1 MSAVVETPA
10 TTAMPEQRRFP
21 RGPLIISIIA
31 VVGSFLCVLLAPAG
45 KKTVFQFALGEDS
58 VKTFISIPNWAVD
71 AKTGAVIFGIISVSL
86 AFLTWVTRKQKGL
99 TLALMGFSMYALLMA
114 FMCVVAA
121 GKNTLV
127 PVTGLLQGSL
137 LLAIPLIYGAMSGV
151 LSERSGVININIEGQ
166 LLLGAFVAAIVA
178 TQFHNAYIGLLAAPL
193 GGLFLGLL
201 LAMFATKYF
210 VDQVVV
216 GVVLNVLAVGL
227 TSFLY
232 GVLLAPKQDQWN
244 TPPTLS
250 HLNIPLLSKIPVIGP
265 IFFQQSIIVYLM
277 YVVVIA
283 VQFWLFHTR
292 WGLRLRAVGE
302 YPQAADSVGIKVN
315 RTRFRT
321 VLIASMV
328 AGLGGAYLTIGS
340 SGPFGKEM
348 TSGKGFIALA
358 AVIFGRWTPL
368 GSLGAAL
375 LFGFADQLQNVL
387 SIIGTPIPSQFLLMA
402 PYVATIFAVAGLV
415 GKVRAPGADGIPFRK
430 S

>member
-1 MSAVVETPA
+1 MSTVVETP
-10 TTAMPEQRRFP
+10 TTAAPTAKRRIP
-21 RGPLIISIIA
+21 RGPLIATVIS
-31 VVGSFLCVLLAPAG
+31 VVGSLLCIYNAPSN
-45 KKTVFQFALGEDS
+45 KKSVFQFSLGEDK
-58 VKTFISIPNWAVD
+58 VKTFWQIPNWTVD
-71 AKTGAVIFGIISVSL
+71 ARTGAIVFGVISIVL
-86 AFLTWVTRKQKGL
+86 ALITWATRKNKAV
-99 TLALMGFSMYALLMA
+99 TLALIGFSMYALLMA
-114 FMCVVAA
+114 FMSVVAA
-121 GKNTLV
+121 GKNSLV

-166 LLLGAFVAAIVA
+166 LLLGAFMAAVLA
-178 TQFHNAYIGLLAAPL
+178 SLTHNAYIGLLAAPI

-227 TSFLY
+227 TSFMY
-232 GVLLAPKQDQWN
+232 GILLGPKQDVWN
-244 TPPTLS
+244 TPTVLNPI
-250 HLNIPLLSKIPVIGP
+250 NIPILSKIPVIGP
-265 IFFQQSIIVYLM
+265 IFFQQTIIVYLM
-277 YVVVIA
+277 YVVVIG

-292 WGLRLRAVGE
+292 WGLRMRAVGE

-321 VLIASMV
+321 VLIASAI
-328 AGLGGAYLTIGS
+328 AGLGGVYLTIGS

-387 SIIGTPIPSQFLLMA
+387 SIIGTPLPSQFLLMA
-402 PYVATIFAVAGLV
+402 PYIVTILAVAGLV